1 PTPSPP
7 IRGVVVPGLEGSP
20 AISIP
25 VPRTAADLDA
35 LRARRSE
42 LSDQLQSVDGRRNK
56 LLSQLQKLRDET
68 AIQGLEGRLALLDK
82 RQLQLESDLQQT
94 GQALSSPAAGL
105 IAGTSNAPVFAGLA
119 PKQVMTLSVLA
130 IIFIFFPLATGFSR
144 AFWKRANRVAAPAV
158 FTETAQ
164 RLERLEASVDAIAIE
179 IERVSEGQRFVTKL
193 LSDGQ
198 AAQMLGAGQRPAEK
212 VRAGQ

>member
-1 PTPSPP
+1 MQNVAPQPTPSPP
-7 IRGVVVPGLEGSP
+7 IRGVVVPGLEGTP

-42 LSDQLQSVDGRRNK
+42 LSDQLQSVDGRRSK

-94 GQALSSPAAGL
+94 GQALSSPAKSYRRSSQRG
-105 IAGTSNAPVFAGLA
+105 VH
-119 PKQVMTLSVLA
+119 LSVA
-130 IIFIFFPLATGFSR
+130 
-144 AFWKRANRVAAPAV
+144 W
-158 FTETAQ
+158 
-164 RLERLEASVDAIAIE
+164 
-179 IERVSEGQRFVTKL
+179 
-193 LSDGQ
+193 
-198 AAQMLGAGQRPAEK
+198 
-212 VRAGQ
+212 